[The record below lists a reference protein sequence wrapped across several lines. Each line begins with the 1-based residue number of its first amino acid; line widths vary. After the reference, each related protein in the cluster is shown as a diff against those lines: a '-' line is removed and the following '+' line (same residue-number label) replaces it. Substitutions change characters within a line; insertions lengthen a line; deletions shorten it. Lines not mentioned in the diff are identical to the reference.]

1 MAYDDIDFGS
11 IIGDRA
17 NLYETADGQRFMA
30 TDAEKPEAFDSLG
43 LTRKREV
50 AFKMDDG
57 YTHVA
62 TIDENVTPD
71 DAWMRD
77 NGATKIVEVRT
88 PKNYVYRVNT
98 YALPDG
104 QMTTV
109 REDQD
114 DAFRDWATKTYGAQ
128 PTLQTHA
135 RVNGIYVSGANDQ
148 INEVLR
154 MAKEQDAGLTAEQ
167 LAAIGVTEEQANAGI
182 EAMLASKDTL
192 EERVKKMGEIGFAEA
207 ESHDR
212 GYRKLGHEIDDGWD
226 ATKATLATGLDIA
239 TGLLDIGTLGIADV
253 VRTPEVMI
261 QVYGNPET
269 GLQALKDRAWV
280 NKQADLARMAVGDAE
295 YDKLS
300 GMSDEELHEYFK
312 GLLLEQRKMEYLDSL
327 RGRTTGANVG
337 TTITGTA
344 ESGLDFWA
352 STAAGSAAGAGLG
365 AAVGTVAP
373 GLGNAIGGVAGAAG
387 GAVAGATGYMLSH
400 TASERDVA
408 KASKM
413 AFDPITGKL
422 VEYAPGMSG
431 GRAAVAGI
439 VNPLVEWGVER
450 VGGKIGGKLMKP
462 VKGGLAKAIGR
473 DRAILFGIMPG
484 VTSKPAD
491 KGLAKLAERTAV
503 AFRRFAHS
511 DTWTGKL
518 ASMTGN
524 AASRMTPAAIGGEV
538 FEEYLQAA
546 IEGGFNLR
554 GELVDEYGELA
565 GADIGNAGAAVL
577 DVIKQTPELAMGI
590 ALYGVGSG
598 MAVRGTHALMD
609 GYATRTTMRKG
620 LEKLGYTAK
629 QLKNMK
635 TEDMKRVFME
645 QLDTK
650 GDKAVKIAKTITKDM
665 SEEELKKM
673 AEAATGHKAVVKK
686 LKTGET
692 IVAFGSDIPI
702 ESKDLGKVY
711 EDVILR
717 TVERDGLY
725 AVTMNEKVDD
735 VTRAALHMARER
747 TADIRRAVQEMGMD
761 KAFAGWGN
769 SAEVYDS
776 LSQALALRMASESAQ
791 FANTPYGKF
800 LHYAADVAERT
811 ALVQAVELYGK
822 RDAIRFM
829 GEFNKYALGGN
840 VILPGAETEV
850 EQVFKGD
857 KDRKEGDPQWTKGP
871 SGKLIMRHGD
881 VLITHNGPNDYTV
894 SLSGTRKGGGRVYFN
909 EADALH
915 YANRLHAGV
924 VEANKKM
931 EALKERANQ
940 MYDELF
946 GNKDGLERGMVV
958 LTSPF
963 EDPRVAQEM
972 LEALTS
978 DGTMSDEEAIDTLR
992 TAKGVRLNNGRFYVF
1007 LQNATSLADL
1017 ATTIRHEGFHA
1028 GLSEKIGK
1036 DSAKIAAF
1044 IKEAREVIRGSGARV
1059 VDMLGD
1065 DTTEDAIDKM
1075 SEREKRI
1082 ALDETLARLA
1092 EVVSK
1097 KPGLRGRVAT
1107 AVNKFFHGD
1116 KQYLAG
1122 LDADE
1127 KMQEAQNII
1136 TDAFMRVHG
1145 FAKEDEAK
1153 VEQDKER
1160 AREWLKKFRERV
1172 EGRHAPAPEPP
1183 APPAEPT
1190 PEPDAPTPGPTP
1202 PTPLTPAPTSTPAEP
1217 TKPPVP
1223 TPAPVPT
1230 VANGE
1235 KDADGNIVWRR
1246 RRLRFAVRNGKPGV
1260 WVHDTDNKGRTKP
1273 GMSFYEFRK
1282 PFKSKKG
1289 RTHYGWLDD
1298 NGGRLKFAGAIWNDL
1313 DAWAAAGYPGLEDGQ
1328 VPKYEDKPTKK
1339 PKPGKKGGGEPW
1351 ELDAD
1356 GKPVTMPAP
1365 APLKLKEQAKSV
1377 GLPIEAFGELEPSQV
1392 ESEQWIV
1399 EKAPDGMG
1407 YLLERVQKSKDGKTY
1422 MTWYAMLP
1430 DDTEWFRT
1438 GRFVYDEAAGTTIEI
1453 DYNSPASDRVTH
1465 VASWLQ
1471 HEKNG
1476 ARVPH
1481 GLFLEFGDDGKVVSR
1496 KEFFDG
1502 MEQDGL
1508 PGMGEAPTAPTETPA
1523 ESPAPEPEP
1532 TPEAPT
1538 PPAPTPEP
1546 TPEPTPT
1553 PVPVEPEPAPTAQD
1567 DLFGDTGTKEGGQFT
1582 SATNI
1587 LFGDEE
1593 VPVEDVDVDRLA
1605 VNDRIKQFKENADP
1619 KTGVVAG
1626 ETLTGEFSPSI
1637 ARPIRV
1643 MRFKDG
1649 HLEVITGRHRLD
1661 LARRKG
1667 VKSIKA
1673 FIYDEADGMTIEMAR
1688 AIDALE
1694 NIKDGKGSAQDF
1706 IRFFRD
1712 TKLDEEAIRMT
1723 GFRESGRRDAKDAWD
1738 IASNGI
1744 EDVVSYAL
1752 DPNQKLVSIRV
1763 LAAIARCDKRVQ
1775 RAVLDTVLRDK
1786 SGTMQDPT
1794 AVERFGLTLASGIS
1808 DSSTEQD
1815 DLFGEDD
1822 PAIEEAKMIG
1832 IGAAAFVKDLTQDR
1846 LAVSNTINRGDKL
1859 TLNPDAMRRL
1869 GVADAHDKAQL
1880 KAAYDKLSAEIAE
1893 WQKPTL
1899 SGEMRQRALERGREI
1914 ERKRTGG
1921 YTQTGLFGR
1930 PSTPQAPTAPTEP
1943 QTPAPAPAAPA
1954 AQKPGPE
1961 AKKPLDPSGLDENNK
1976 PVTKPPVDTL
1986 RFNGQAKAAGYGID
2000 VFGEV
2005 PRANVIAEKWS
2016 VSERDGKKYLTLSQT
2031 AKDVKLY
2038 YTSYEWNP
2046 ETKTWHRAQRVV
2058 DYGDNRTIVRYSTGK
2073 NPKVRAVWNVK
2084 LDDDGKHTV
2093 HHGTRIKFDD
2103 NGKISAREELNPDGS
2118 VKASVPTE
2126 APAKAPKAKKPPMER
2141 GRKKPYELNDD
2152 GSPVIAPIAHT
2163 TISGAQA
2170 TIARV
2175 PEDVFGEL
2183 KRADVVDEKW
2193 SIDERGGVHILRRD
2207 QKAADGRRFTTFYYW
2222 ESSKWNKMIR
2232 FVDSADG
2239 STATEVRYYSGSDGK
2254 VESMKTLKKSDDGQ
2268 SLIPYGRQ
2276 ITFDSRKGS
2285 IVTDEVVGIEKPAPY
2300 ASVEDDFDPATY
2312 DWSKGE
2318 RNGRGVTV
2326 DDFKSTFGFDDVY
2339 MADTFVGKD
2348 IANAVYDGFVAL
2360 ARKLNIPYEA
2370 ISLGGVI
2377 NYISLGY
2384 DAQGG
2389 IAGAFSRR
2397 GAKDG
2402 SWATRGLIIQHPLAA
2417 EGSLNTESDTP
2428 EVRAAKWES
2437 IAAHEWMHALDH
2449 ILVLGKD
2456 MKPRTGQIGQMLSR
2470 GDFDN
2475 VRPDVKSAFRNMRKA
2490 VLESKWGSEQDRI
2503 TSGYEDTPWEIL
2515 ARAMEGYMAAA
2526 DNSRYGNMFSEEGDP
2541 HPNAEQTAEFA
2552 PAMERFFQTLRVG
2565 TNEATGK
2572 TTLFKRG
2579 EEAEISEYPERNAPY
2594 GVLKKSVII
2603 VPDDE
2608 DYFNV
2613 RMDAPDFSKKLEDRV
2628 LRIAK
2633 KNGIVPRSKMLV
2645 FKALDGNSFVSK
2657 SGGWEQALEEL
2668 YTSTPATSDDGLFSF
2683 ADGLRDLANLQYD
2696 VFVVSPD
2703 GRSLAFFR
2711 DDAGE
2716 PSFDPATYDWYSPM
2730 RADTTVDNVK
2740 QTFGLGYI
2748 SGINDR
2754 RREKWNED
2762 AGYYTLAPVNEDD
2775 MTVLRGIREALFRIA
2790 NLFKVPYEALSLGG
2804 SLEGIEVYD
2813 GNGYIGADAMFTATR
2828 GSHKGTIAIFKDKLR
2843 KRFGRINPHEVAY
2856 IVAHE
2861 WGHALDFALGQGK
2874 NWEYYDTIYR
2884 YLGDVTEYTPNYGEF
2899 TIKRPPRLPDIK
2911 ARTSI
2916 KLAVSKLIDKMARSP
2931 YGERMR
2937 SVRDSDH
2944 TNYPVDP
2951 AEMFARA
2958 NASSLE
2964 NNYYYPDVKTDPFF
2978 DPTLSEAMEWE
2989 PEMEEVRK
2997 TLRLGINGKTDKLTL
3012 FKLGAAETDADI
3024 RFKLASAEAASS
3036 FVAREMERMAGK
3048 KWSKRAKVAKDGG
3061 SRFLKW
3067 AEESFINAQAPVFRW
3082 YRAVMAHVPKDKA
3095 DDRLNIEAII
3105 KNEPGRIRNEREQ
3118 LKRDYVDR
3126 INKILSENHCDYNT
3140 FSDYLYALYVPE
3152 REAMVNARLVKTDKD
3167 GTIIFPEDPITGE
3180 IITPENSSFSGHTMA
3195 WARTKVDLV
3204 ENVLNNAAAY
3214 KEAARLVH
3222 EMNRKTL
3229 ERLVKSGMMSQEQM
3243 EAWLDENPH
3252 YVPLRDVDSFEKNGA
3267 RFTTRVTGRTLENP
3281 ANANTWAASV
3291 YQAMNAISASVRNE
3305 TKQKVVAW
3313 AHLYANGEGGVK
3325 FAILDEPKTEKYVSM
3340 DAPIYIEKGDPKY
3353 KQLEDLGVILVPS
3366 ADGKGAYVY
3375 SGGSRGEASKGH
3387 LGVHVRNRTKQGN
3400 NMVTVKIDGKRTFL
3414 VFDAGP
3420 ASRRDS
3426 EPTRRERYNR
3436 IGDERFNSL
3445 RVAEALNDANKLR
3458 FDMPLV
3464 QAMTR
3469 FKARVSTSWNPNF
3482 IVGNLPIDMINTATI
3497 MMMEGRY
3504 KDLGRFVKNFGSA
3517 IRTVYQMR
3525 RGKKVTDKAMGD
3537 ALNEALE
3544 HGMMTGTFGQSF
3556 HETDADMN
3564 RAIEDSLGGT
3574 GGIAGMNKAIRGARK
3589 LAGWLD
3595 AASNVTELATRLAAY
3610 KAVRDGGMGAN
3621 EAAQYGREI
3630 TVDFNAN
3637 GNYTPVLNTLYMF
3650 SNAAAQAFIRYV
3662 DAAKRGAAARG
3673 GGFKGWAQTLSMPI
3687 AINMAI
3693 GFLAALW
3700 ADGDDDEGP
3709 GGEDDST
3716 LLRIPD
3722 YVWEGGTPIR
3732 LPFGDS
3738 YINIPM
3744 RGAFVPFM
3752 KAGRDLYLL
3761 GKGKKEEGEVVGS
3774 FLAGLA
3780 ESTVNIFGK
3789 SPDFAQFIAPTI
3801 MDPMVQHWTGK
3812 DWTGR
3817 DLYRRD
3823 FGVAG
3828 SDAHMGLDRTPS
3840 IYHGIAKGLNAIT
3853 GGDEVEG
3860 GLVDVRPETLKLLTD
3875 FFAGSLVGQ
3884 AMTVTGIPGKLMKG
3898 EFDANDVP
3906 ALGRFVRSTPDV
3918 ANRYYQAMAKAKDE
3932 EKVYRKR
3939 LSEAKN
3945 STDIGDRKR
3954 NLEAAREMAADR
3966 PWLKSVKSMG
3976 ALQRRITERRD
3987 RSKEMEDGPRKE
3999 AYDKETE
4006 RLMGTWLRVYER
4018 R

>member
-1 MAYDDIDFGS
+1 MAYEDIDFGS

-30 TDAEKPEAFDSLG
+30 TDAERQEAFDSLG
-43 LTRKREV
+43 LTRKREAV
-50 AFKMDDG
+50 VKMDDG
-57 YTHVA
+57 YDHVLPV
-62 TIDENVTPD
+62 DDGVELD
-71 DAWMRD
+71 DAWMQEH
-77 NGATKIVEVRT
+77 GATKVVDVRR
-88 PKNYVYRVNT
+88 PDNYVYRVNT

-104 QMTTV
+104 NLTTV

-114 DAFRDWATKTYGAQ
+114 EEFRDWATKTYGAQ

-154 MAKEQDAGLTAEQ
+154 MAKGQDAGLTAEQ

-212 GYRKLGHEIDDGWD
+212 GYSKLGHEIDDGWD
-226 ATKATLATGLDIA
+226 ATKATLATGLDIG
-239 TGLLDIGTLGIADV
+239 TGLLDIATLGIADV

-337 TTITGTA
+337 TTISGTA

-373 GLGNAIGGVAGAAG
+373 GLGNAIGAVAGAAG
-387 GAVAGATGYMLSH
+387 GAVAGATGYLLSH

-408 KASKM
+408 KTSKM

-422 VEYAPGMSG
+422 TKYAPGMSD
-431 GRAAVAGI
+431 GRAAVAGL

-450 VGGKIGGKLMKP
+450 VGGKIGGKLLSP
-462 VKGGLAKAIGR
+462 VKGGLAKSIGR
-473 DRAILFGIMPG
+473 ERAILFGIMPG
-484 VTSKPAD
+484 VASKPAD

-609 GYATRTTMRKG
+609 GYATRVTMRKG

-650 GDKAVKIAKTITKDM
+650 GDKAVKIAETITKDM

-692 IVAFGSDIPI
+692 IVAFGSDITIPI

-840 VILPGAETEV
+840 VILPSAEAEV

-857 KDRKEGDPQWTKGP
+857 KDRKDGDPQWTKGL

-894 SLSGTRKGGGRVYFN
+894 SLSGTRKGGYRVYFN
-909 EADALH
+909 EADALR

-924 VEANKKM
+924 VEADKKM

-978 DGTMSDEEAIDTLR
+978 DGTMSDEEAIDAIR

-1028 GLSEKIGK
+1028 GLSDMIGK

-1065 DTTEDAIDKM
+1065 DITEDAIDKM

-1160 AREWLKKFRERV
+1160 AREWLKQFKARV
-1172 EGRHAPAPEPP
+1172 EGRLTPAPEPP

-1190 PEPDAPTPGPTP
+1190 PGPDAPTPGTTP
-1202 PTPLTPAPTSTPAEP
+1202 PTPPTPAPTSTPAEP

-1223 TPAPVPT
+1223 TPVPVPT

-1246 RRLRFAVRNGKPGV
+1246 RRLRYAVRNGKPGV
-1260 WVHDTDNKGRTKP
+1260 WVHDTDNKGNTKP
-1273 GMSFYEFRK
+1273 GVSFYEFRK

-1298 NGGRLKFAGAIWNDL
+1298 NGGKLKYAGAIWNDL
-1313 DAWAAAGYPGLEDGQ
+1313 DAWAAAGYSGLEEGQ
-1328 VPKYEDKPTKK
+1328 VPKYENRSTKK
-1339 PKPGKKGGGEPW
+1339 PVENPQTNTDDVWGVVDGE
-1351 ELDAD
+1351 
-1356 GKPVTMPAP
+1356 PVTMPDP
-1365 APLKLKEQAKSV
+1365 APIKLNAQAMSA
-1377 GLPIEAFGELEPSQV
+1377 GFPIETFADLEPSQV
-1392 ESEQWIV
+1392 ESETWRSYM
-1399 EKAPDGMG
+1399 APAGMG
-1407 YLLERVQKSKDGKTY
+1407 YTLEHVQVGKDGKTY
-1422 MTWYAMLP
+1422 MTWYGMLH
-1430 DDTEWFRT
+1430 DDFVWFRT
-1438 GRFVYDEAAGTTIEI
+1438 NRAVYDEKTGTTIEI
-1453 DYNSPASDRVTH
+1453 DYNSPASDRVTI
-1465 VASWLQ
+1465 VRSWLQ

-1626 ETLTGEFSPSI
+1626 ETLTGEFIPSI

-1822 PAIEEAKMIG
+1822 PAIEDAKMIG

-1921 YTQTGLFGR
+1921 YTQTGLIGR
-1930 PSTPQAPTAPTEP
+1930 PATPQAPAATTEP

-1954 AQKPGPE
+1954 AQNPGPE
-1961 AKKPLDPSGLDENNK
+1961 PKKPLDPSGLKKDGK
-1976 PVTKPPVDTL
+1976 PATKPPTGAL
-1986 RFNGQAKAAGYGID
+1986 LFNSQAKAAGYGID

-2058 DYGDNRTIVRYSTGK
+2058 YYGNNRTIVRYSTGK
-2073 NPKVRAVWNVK
+2073 NPKARAVWDMK
-2084 LDDDGKHTV
+2084 LDDSGKFVHT
-2093 HHGTRIKFDD
+2093 GTRIKFGED
-2103 NGKISAREELNPDGS
+2103 GKISAREELNPDGS
-2118 VKASVPTE
+2118 VKASMPTE
-2126 APAKAPKAKKPPMER
+2126 APAPVPEPTPEPEPTPVPVVNER
-2141 GRKKPYELNDD
+2141 G
-2152 GSPVIAPIAHT
+2152 
-2163 TISGAQA
+2163 
-2170 TIARV
+2170 
-2175 PEDVFGEL
+2175 
-2183 KRADVVDEKW
+2183 
-2193 SIDERGGVHILRRD
+2193 
-2207 QKAADGRRFTTFYYW
+2207 
-2222 ESSKWNKMIR
+2222 
-2232 FVDSADG
+2232 
-2239 STATEVRYYSGSDGK
+2239 
-2254 VESMKTLKKSDDGQ
+2254 
-2268 SLIPYGRQ
+2268 
-2276 ITFDSRKGS
+2276 
-2285 IVTDEVVGIEKPAPY
+2285 
-2300 ASVEDDFDPATY
+2300 FDPATY

-2318 RNGRGVTV
+2318 RNGRDVTARDIRDV
-2326 DDFKSTFGFDDVY
+2326 FGIKVNIQDPKLTNSIFDAY
-2339 MADTFVGKD
+2339 AT
-2348 IANAVYDGFVAL
+2348 L
-2360 ARKLNIPYEA
+2360 AKAMNVPYEA
-2370 ISLGGVI
+2370 LSLGGLLPP
-2377 NYISLGY
+2377 ISLNPRLKTK
-2384 DAQGG
+2384 
-2389 IAGAFSRR
+2389 AGRYYM
-2397 GAKDG
+2397 DG
-2402 SWATRGLIIQHPLAA
+2402 SGIEFNGAITPDEVGATAIHEWVHAMEYALYRGKDSPKIASREVGIRDELRAA
-2417 EGSLNTESDTP
+2417 LRGMTDAIEGSS
-2428 EVRAAKWES
+2428 W
-2437 IAAHEWMHALDH
+2437 
-2449 ILVLGKD
+2449 GKI
-2456 MKPRTGQIGQMLSR
+2456 MKKSKSR
-2470 GDFDN
+2470 DW
-2475 VRPDVKSAFRNMRKA
+2475 S
-2490 VLESKWGSEQDRI
+2490 STSEM
-2503 TSGYEDTPWEIL
+2503 L
-2515 ARAMEGYMAAA
+2515 ARAIESYMETKGVHNPHRERWATLARLE
-2526 DNSRYGNMFSEEGDP
+2526 DSPRKRLLEENRY
-2541 HPNAEQTAEFA
+2541 PNAEQTAEFA
-2552 PAMERFFQTLRVG
+2552 PAMERFFQTIRVG
-2565 TNEATGK
+2565 TNASTGK
-2572 TTLFKRG
+2572 TTLFKLG
-2579 EEAEISEYPERNAPY
+2579 EEAEDRALDKRTAVLDNIIDFQESDDWRQTLYRESEDADYLDAVRRGDMGAARRMVEEAARAAGYPYFALHGSPTLGFTRLKTRSFYAAGSELTARTYTYIKMRNEPDARVKSIAETRGLWPERKPFKFDTNRRFRTVGELFDALRAAGATVKPW
-2594 GVLKKSVII
+2594 GDGTVNITFDSGPFTVSHVVRDLKQDTVSLAREIFASLNDPNQRPRAVDVPLNILKQTKGMYRVALRLRNPLVGDAKGGRWTDAFPDLFAGNEGGEINTAIVEQYAKQHGYDGII
-2603 VPDDE
+2603 VH
-2608 DYFNV
+2608 NV
-2613 RMDAPDFSKKLEDRV
+2613 NDT
-2628 LRIAK
+2628 
-2633 KNGIVPRSKMLV
+2633 G
-2645 FKALDGNSFVSK
+2645 GNSRYKDPAIDTVYVVFDSEQVK
-2657 SGGWEQALEEL
+2657 SLDPVT
-2668 YTSTPATSDDGLFSF
+2668 YDDNGNVIPLSQRF
-2683 ADGLRDLANLQYD
+2683 DPG
-2696 VFVVSPD
+2696 SPD
-2703 GRSLAFFR
+2703 
-2711 DDAGE
+2711 
-2716 PSFDPATYDWYSPM
+2716 
-2730 RADTTVDNVK
+2730 
-2740 QTFGLGYI
+2740 
-2748 SGINDR
+2748 
-2754 RREKWNED
+2754 
-2762 AGYYTLAPVNEDD
+2762 
-2775 MTVLRGIREALFRIA
+2775 IRL
-2790 NLFKVPYEALSLGG
+2790 
-2804 SLEGIEVYD
+2804 
-2813 GNGYIGADAMFTATR
+2813 
-2828 GSHKGTIAIFKDKLR
+2828 
-2843 KRFGRINPHEVAY
+2843 
-2856 IVAHE
+2856 
-2861 WGHALDFALGQGK
+2861 
-2874 NWEYYDTIYR
+2874 
-2884 YLGDVTEYTPNYGEF
+2884 
-2899 TIKRPPRLPDIK
+2899 
-2911 ARTSI
+2911 
-2916 KLAVSKLIDKMARSP
+2916 
-2931 YGERMR
+2931 
-2937 SVRDSDH
+2937 
-2944 TNYPVDP
+2944 
-2951 AEMFARA
+2951 
-2958 NASSLE
+2958 
-2964 NNYYYPDVKTDPFF
+2964 KT
-2978 DPTLSEAMEWE
+2978 
-2989 PEMEEVRK
+2989 
-2997 TLRLGINGKTDKLTL
+2997 
-3012 FKLGAAETDADI
+3012 GAAETDADI
-3024 RFKLASAEAASS
+3024 RFKRASAEAASS

-3048 KWSKRAKVAKDGG
+3048 KWGERAKAAKDGG

-3082 YRAVMAHVPKDKA
+3082 YRSVMAHVPKDNV

-3118 LKRDYVDR
+3118 LRKDYIDR
-3126 INKILSENHCDYNT
+3126 INKILADGHCDYGT

-3152 REAMVNARLVKTDKD
+3152 REAMVNARLVKQDKD

-3291 YQAMNAISASVRNE
+3291 YQAMNAISVSVRNE

-3340 DAPIYIEKGDPKY
+3340 DAPIYIEKSDPKY

-3375 SGGSRGEASKGH
+3375 SGGARGEASKGH

-3497 MMMEGRY
+3497 MMMEGRH

-3517 IRTVYQMR
+3517 LRTVYQMR
-3525 RGKKVTDKAMGD
+3525 RGKQVTDKAMGD

-3556 HETDADMN
+3556 HETDADMK

-3574 GGIAGMNKAIRGARK
+3574 GGIAGMNKAMRGARK
-3589 LAGWLD
+3589 LTGWLD

-3673 GGFKGWAQTLSMPI
+3673 GGVKGWAQTLSMPI

-3774 FLAGLA
+3774 FLTGLA

-4018 R
+4018 K

>member
-1 MAYDDIDFGS
+1 M
-11 IIGDRA
+11 
-17 NLYETADGQRFMA
+17 
-30 TDAEKPEAFDSLG
+30 
-43 LTRKREV
+43 
-50 AFKMDDG
+50 
-57 YTHVA
+57 
-62 TIDENVTPD
+62 
-71 DAWMRD
+71 
-77 NGATKIVEVRT
+77 
-88 PKNYVYRVNT
+88 
-98 YALPDG
+98 
-104 QMTTV
+104 
-109 REDQD
+109 
-114 DAFRDWATKTYGAQ
+114 
-128 PTLQTHA
+128 
-135 RVNGIYVSGANDQ
+135 
-148 INEVLR
+148 
-154 MAKEQDAGLTAEQ
+154 
-167 LAAIGVTEEQANAGI
+167 
-182 EAMLASKDTL
+182 
-192 EERVKKMGEIGFAEA
+192 
-207 ESHDR
+207 
-212 GYRKLGHEIDDGWD
+212 
-226 ATKATLATGLDIA
+226 
-239 TGLLDIGTLGIADV
+239 
-253 VRTPEVMI
+253 
-261 QVYGNPET
+261 
-269 GLQALKDRAWV
+269 
-280 NKQADLARMAVGDAE
+280 
-295 YDKLS
+295 
-300 GMSDEELHEYFK
+300 
-312 GLLLEQRKMEYLDSL
+312 
-327 RGRTTGANVG
+327 
-337 TTITGTA
+337 
-344 ESGLDFWA
+344 
-352 STAAGSAAGAGLG
+352 
-365 AAVGTVAP
+365 
-373 GLGNAIGGVAGAAG
+373 
-387 GAVAGATGYMLSH
+387 AGATGYILSH

-408 KASKM
+408 KTSKM

-422 VEYAPGMSG
+422 TKHAPGMSD
-431 GRAAVAGI
+431 GRAAVAGL

-450 VGGKIGGKLMKP
+450 VGSKIGGKLLSP

-484 VTSKPAD
+484 VTSKPAE
-491 KGLAKLAERTAV
+491 KGLAKLAERAAV
-503 AFRRFAHS
+503 NFRRFAHS

-609 GYATRTTMRKG
+609 GYATRVTMRKG
-620 LEKLGYTAK
+620 LEKLGYTAS

-650 GDKAVKIAKTITKDM
+650 GDKAVKIAEAITKDM

-673 AEAATGHKAVVKK
+673 AEAATGNKAVVKK
-686 LKTGET
+686 LKSGET
-692 IVAFGSDIPI
+692 MVAFGEDISIPL
-702 ESKDLGKVY
+702 EGGHLGEIY

-717 TVERDGLY
+717 AVERDGLY

-829 GEFNKYALGGN
+829 GEFNKYTLGGN
-840 VILPGAETEV
+840 VILPGAEAEV

-871 SGKLIMRHGD
+871 SGKLVMRHGD
-881 VLITHNGPNDYTV
+881 VTITHNGPNDYTV
-894 SLSGTRKGGGRVYFN
+894 SLSGKRKGGSRVYFN
-909 EADALH
+909 EADALR

-924 VEANKKM
+924 IEADKKM
-931 EALKERANQ
+931 ETLKERANQ

-972 LEALTS
+972 LEVLTS
-978 DGTMSDEEAIDTLR
+978 DGTMSDEEAIDALR

-1028 GLSEKIGK
+1028 GLSDMIGK

-1059 VDMLGD
+1059 TDMLGD

-1127 KMQEAQNII
+1127 KTQEAQNII

-1153 VEQDKER
+1153 AEQDKTK

-1172 EGRHAPAPEPP
+1172 EGRRTPTPEPP

-1190 PEPDAPTPGPTP
+1190 PGPDVPTPGPTP
-1202 PTPLTPAPTSTPAEP
+1202 PTPPTP
-1217 TKPPVP
+1217 PPVP
-1223 TPAPVPT
+1223 TPA
-1230 VANGE
+1230 NGE
-1235 KDADGNIVWRR
+1235 KDAEGNIVWRR
-1246 RRLRFAVRNGKPGV
+1246 RRLRYAVRNGKPGV
-1260 WVHDTDNKGRTKP
+1260 WVHDTDNKGNTKP
-1273 GMSFYEFRK
+1273 GVSFYEFRK

-1298 NGGRLKFAGAIWNDL
+1298 NGGKLKFAGAIWNDL
-1313 DAWAAAGYPGLEDGQ
+1313 DAWAAAGYSGLEEGQ
-1328 VPKYEDKPTKK
+1328 VPKYENRSTKK
-1339 PKPGKKGGGEPW
+1339 PVEKPQTNTDDVWGVVDGE
-1351 ELDAD
+1351 
-1356 GKPVTMPAP
+1356 PVTMPERP
-1365 APLKLKEQAKSV
+1365 PLRVNEQAVSV

-1392 ESEQWIV
+1392 ESETWRSYR
-1399 EKAPDGMG
+1399 APAGTG
-1407 YLLERVQKSKDGKTY
+1407 YILEHVQIGKDGKTY
-1422 MTWYAMLP
+1422 ATWHGMLH
-1430 DDTEWFRT
+1430 DDFEWFRT
-1438 GRFVYDEAAGTTIEI
+1438 TRAVYDEKAGTTIEI
-1453 DYNSPASDRVTH
+1453 DYNSPASDRVTK
-1465 VASWLQ
+1465 VRSWLQ
-1471 HEKNG
+1471 HEKHG

-1481 GLFLEFGDDGKVVSR
+1481 GLFLEFGDDGKIISR

-1508 PGMGEAPTAPTETPA
+1508 PGMGEAPSAPA
-1523 ESPAPEPEP
+1523 ESPEAPQPEPAPEPEP
-1532 TPEAPT
+1532 APT
-1538 PPAPTPEP
+1538 PA
-1546 TPEPTPT
+1546 PEPTPT
-1553 PVPVEPEPAPTAQD
+1553 EAPAQD
-1567 DLFGDTGTKEGGQFT
+1567 DLFGNTEGQEQQPT
-1582 SATNI
+1582 SEPTQ
-1587 LFGDEE
+1587 EPTPE
-1593 VPVEDVDVDRLA
+1593 PEPTPVPV
-1605 VNDRIKQFKENADP
+1605 VN
-1619 KTGVVAG
+1619 
-1626 ETLTGEFSPSI
+1626 
-1637 ARPIRV
+1637 
-1643 MRFKDG
+1643 
-1649 HLEVITGRHRLD
+1649 
-1661 LARRKG
+1661 
-1667 VKSIKA
+1667 
-1673 FIYDEADGMTIEMAR
+1673 
-1688 AIDALE
+1688 
-1694 NIKDGKGSAQDF
+1694 
-1706 IRFFRD
+1706 
-1712 TKLDEEAIRMT
+1712 
-1723 GFRESGRRDAKDAWD
+1723 
-1738 IASNGI
+1738 
-1744 EDVVSYAL
+1744 
-1752 DPNQKLVSIRV
+1752 
-1763 LAAIARCDKRVQ
+1763 
-1775 RAVLDTVLRDK
+1775 
-1786 SGTMQDPT
+1786 
-1794 AVERFGLTLASGIS
+1794 
-1808 DSSTEQD
+1808 
-1815 DLFGEDD
+1815 
-1822 PAIEEAKMIG
+1822 
-1832 IGAAAFVKDLTQDR
+1832 
-1846 LAVSNTINRGDKL
+1846 
-1859 TLNPDAMRRL
+1859 
-1869 GVADAHDKAQL
+1869 
-1880 KAAYDKLSAEIAE
+1880 
-1893 WQKPTL
+1893 
-1899 SGEMRQRALERGREI
+1899 ERG
-1914 ERKRTGG
+1914 
-1921 YTQTGLFGR
+1921 
-1930 PSTPQAPTAPTEP
+1930 
-1943 QTPAPAPAAPA
+1943 
-1954 AQKPGPE
+1954 
-1961 AKKPLDPSGLDENNK
+1961 
-1976 PVTKPPVDTL
+1976 
-1986 RFNGQAKAAGYGID
+1986 
-2000 VFGEV
+2000 
-2005 PRANVIAEKWS
+2005 
-2016 VSERDGKKYLTLSQT
+2016 
-2031 AKDVKLY
+2031 
-2038 YTSYEWNP
+2038 
-2046 ETKTWHRAQRVV
+2046 
-2058 DYGDNRTIVRYSTGK
+2058 
-2073 NPKVRAVWNVK
+2073 
-2084 LDDDGKHTV
+2084 
-2093 HHGTRIKFDD
+2093 
-2103 NGKISAREELNPDGS
+2103 
-2118 VKASVPTE
+2118 
-2126 APAKAPKAKKPPMER
+2126 
-2141 GRKKPYELNDD
+2141 
-2152 GSPVIAPIAHT
+2152 
-2163 TISGAQA
+2163 
-2170 TIARV
+2170 
-2175 PEDVFGEL
+2175 
-2183 KRADVVDEKW
+2183 
-2193 SIDERGGVHILRRD
+2193 
-2207 QKAADGRRFTTFYYW
+2207 
-2222 ESSKWNKMIR
+2222 
-2232 FVDSADG
+2232 
-2239 STATEVRYYSGSDGK
+2239 
-2254 VESMKTLKKSDDGQ
+2254 
-2268 SLIPYGRQ
+2268 
-2276 ITFDSRKGS
+2276 
-2285 IVTDEVVGIEKPAPY
+2285 
-2300 ASVEDDFDPATY
+2300 FDPATY

-2318 RNGRGVTV
+2318 RNGRDVTARDIRDV
-2326 DDFKSTFGFDDVY
+2326 FGIKVNIQNQKLTNSIFDAY
-2339 MADTFVGKD
+2339 AT
-2348 IANAVYDGFVAL
+2348 L
-2360 ARKLNIPYEA
+2360 AKAMNVPYEA
-2370 ISLGGVI
+2370 LSLGGLLPS
-2377 NYISLGY
+2377 ISLNSRLKTT
-2384 DAQGG
+2384 
-2389 IAGAFSRR
+2389 AGRYYR
-2397 GAKDG
+2397 DG
-2402 SWATRGLIIQHPLAA
+2402 SGIEFNGAITPGEVGATAIHEWVHAMEYALYRGKDSPKIASKEVGIRAELRATLRGMTDAI
-2417 EGSLNTESDTP
+2417 EGSS
-2428 EVRAAKWES
+2428 W
-2437 IAAHEWMHALDH
+2437 
-2449 ILVLGKD
+2449 GKI
-2456 MKPRTGQIGQMLSR
+2456 MKKSKSR
-2470 GDFDN
+2470 DW
-2475 VRPDVKSAFRNMRKA
+2475 S
-2490 VLESKWGSEQDRI
+2490 STSEM
-2503 TSGYEDTPWEIL
+2503 L
-2515 ARAMEGYMAAA
+2515 ARAIESYMETKGVHNPHRERWATLARLE
-2526 DNSRYGNMFSEEGDP
+2526 DSPRKRLLEENRY
-2541 HPNAEQTAEFA
+2541 PNAEQTAEFA
-2552 PAMERFFQTLRVG
+2552 PAMERFFQALRVG

-2572 TTLFKRG
+2572 TTLFKLG
-2579 EEAEISEYPERNAPY
+2579 EEADVDEPEGRYFRIGGEWIWHYLDRRDKEYLAAVE
-2594 GVLKKSVII
+2594 GG
-2603 VPDDE
+2603 
-2608 DYFNV
+2608 
-2613 RMDAPDFSKKLEDRV
+2613 RMDDARDIIAERVKETPYLYEAFHGTNRHGFTVFDDRYANAAAAHFFAAADDVAGTYADEGDVIPVSAGRDNEGHRDWSGVYHVV
-2628 LRIAK
+2628 LSMKNPLVIDAK
-2633 KNGIVPRSKMLV
+2633 GRRWDDLDLYGIEQEANDIFGEENWDADDLPEFDTDYWAELAKDNGYDGLIVKNVV
-2645 FKALDGNSFVSK
+2645 DY
-2657 SGGWEQALEEL
+2657 GGWVDLTKPMRPTTVYAVFDSEQIKSMDTDV
-2668 YTSTPATSDDGLFSF
+2668 YDDWGKLIPPS
-2683 ADGLRDLANLQYD
+2683 LRFDPG
-2696 VFVVSPD
+2696 SPD
-2703 GRSLAFFR
+2703 
-2711 DDAGE
+2711 
-2716 PSFDPATYDWYSPM
+2716 
-2730 RADTTVDNVK
+2730 
-2740 QTFGLGYI
+2740 
-2748 SGINDR
+2748 
-2754 RREKWNED
+2754 
-2762 AGYYTLAPVNEDD
+2762 
-2775 MTVLRGIREALFRIA
+2775 IRL
-2790 NLFKVPYEALSLGG
+2790 
-2804 SLEGIEVYD
+2804 
-2813 GNGYIGADAMFTATR
+2813 
-2828 GSHKGTIAIFKDKLR
+2828 
-2843 KRFGRINPHEVAY
+2843 
-2856 IVAHE
+2856 
-2861 WGHALDFALGQGK
+2861 
-2874 NWEYYDTIYR
+2874 
-2884 YLGDVTEYTPNYGEF
+2884 
-2899 TIKRPPRLPDIK
+2899 
-2911 ARTSI
+2911 
-2916 KLAVSKLIDKMARSP
+2916 
-2931 YGERMR
+2931 
-2937 SVRDSDH
+2937 
-2944 TNYPVDP
+2944 
-2951 AEMFARA
+2951 
-2958 NASSLE
+2958 
-2964 NNYYYPDVKTDPFF
+2964 KT
-2978 DPTLSEAMEWE
+2978 
-2989 PEMEEVRK
+2989 
-2997 TLRLGINGKTDKLTL
+2997 
-3012 FKLGAAETDADI
+3012 GAAETAADI

-3036 FVAREMERMAGK
+3036 FVAREMERLTGK
-3048 KWSKRAKVAKDGG
+3048 KWGERAKAAKDGG

-3082 YRAVMAHVPKDKA
+3082 YRSVMAHVPKDKV

-3118 LKRDYVDR
+3118 LRKDYIDR
-3126 INKILSENHCDYNT
+3126 INKILSENHCDYDT

-3152 REAMVNARLVKTDKD
+3152 REAMVNARLVKQDKD
-3167 GTIIFPEDPITGE
+3167 GSIIFPEDPITGE

-3229 ERLVKSGMMSQEQM
+3229 ERLVNGGMMTQEQM
-3243 EAWLDENPH
+3243 DAWLEENPH

-3291 YQAMNAISASVRNE
+3291 YQAMNAISVSVRNE

-3313 AHLYANGEGGVK
+3313 AHTYATGNGPVK

-3340 DAPIYIEKGDPKY
+3340 DAPIYIEKTDPKY
-3353 KQLEDLGVILVPS
+3353 KQLEDLGVILVLS

-3375 SGGSRGEASKGH
+3375 SGGARGEASKGH

-3400 NMVTVKIDGKRTFL
+3400 NMVAVKIDGKRTFL

-3517 IRTVYQMR
+3517 LRTVYQMR

-3556 HETDADMN
+3556 HETDADMK

-3574 GGIAGMNKAIRGARK
+3574 GGIAGMNKAMRGARK
-3589 LAGWLD
+3589 LAEWLD
-3595 AASNVTELATRLAAY
+3595 TASNITELATRLAAY
-3610 KAVRDGGMGAN
+3610 KSVRDGGMGAN

-3662 DAAKRGAAARG
+3662 DAAQRGAAARG
-3673 GGFKGWAQTLSMPI
+3673 GGVKGWTQTLSMPI

-3738 YINIPM
+3738 YINVPM

-3817 DLYRRD
+3817 YLYRRD

-3918 ANRYYQAMAKAKDE
+3918 ANRYYQEMAVAKDE

-3939 LSEAKN
+3939 LNEAKN
-3945 STDIGDRKR
+3945 ATNAEDKR
-3954 NLEAAREMAADR
+3954 RHMDAAREMADNH

-3987 RSKEMEDGPRKE
+3987 RSKEMEDGPLKE

>member
-17 NLYETADGQRFMA
+17 NLYETADGKRFMA
-30 TDAEKPEAFDSLG
+30 TDAEKPESFDSLG

-57 YTHVA
+57 YTHVT
-62 TIDENVTPD
+62 TIEENVTPD

-114 DAFRDWATKTYGAQ
+114 EEFRDWATKTYGAQ

-135 RVNGIYVSGANDQ
+135 RVNGVYVSGANDQ

-154 MAKEQDAGLTAEQ
+154 MAKEQEAGLTAEQ
-167 LAAIGVTEEQANAGI
+167 LAAIGVTEEQANAGV

-192 EERVKKMGEIGFAEA
+192 EERVKKMGEIGFSEA

-212 GYRKLGHEIDDGWD
+212 GYRKLGHEIDDEWD
-226 ATKATLATGLDIA
+226 ATKATLATGLDIG
-239 TGLLDIGTLGIADV
+239 TGLLDIATLGIADV

-312 GLLLEQRKMEYLDSL
+312 DLLLEQRKMEYLDSL

-365 AAVGTVAP
+365 AAVGTIAP
-373 GLGNAIGGVAGAAG
+373 GPGNAIGGVAGAAG
-387 GAVAGATGYMLSH
+387 GAVAGAIGYLLSH

-408 KASKM
+408 KTSKM

-431 GRAAVAGI
+431 GRAVVAGL

-473 DRAILFGIMPG
+473 DNAILFGILPG
-484 VTSKPAD
+484 VTSKPAE

-524 AASRMTPAAIGGEV
+524 AASRMTPAAIGSEV

-645 QLDTK
+645 RLDTK
-650 GDKAVKIAKTITKDM
+650 GDKAVKIAETITKDM

-686 LKTGET
+686 LKSGET
-692 IVAFGSDIPI
+692 IVAFGSDVTIPI
-702 ESKDLGKVY
+702 GSKDLGKVY

-717 TVERDGLY
+717 TVEKDGLY
-725 AVTMNEKVDD
+725 AVMMNEKVDD

-822 RDAIRFM
+822 RDAVRFM
-829 GEFNKYALGGN
+829 GEFQKYTLGGN
-840 VILPGAETEV
+840 VILPAAEVEV

-871 SGKLIMRHGD
+871 SGKLVMRHGD
-881 VLITHNGPNDYTV
+881 VTITHNGPNDYTV
-894 SLSGTRKGGGRVYFN
+894 SLSGKRKGGSRVYFN
-909 EADALH
+909 EADALR
-915 YANRLHAGV
+915 YANRLHVGV
-924 VEANKKM
+924 IEADKKM

-972 LEALTS
+972 LEVLTS

-1028 GLSEKIGK
+1028 GLSDMIGK

-1092 EVVSK
+1092 EVISK

-1153 VEQDKER
+1153 VEKDKER
-1160 AREWLKKFRERV
+1160 AREWLKKFRERI
-1172 EGRHAPAPEPP
+1172 EGRHSPTPEPP

-1190 PEPDAPTPGPTP
+1190 PGPDAPTPGPTP

-1223 TPAPVPT
+1223 TPVPVPT

-1246 RRLRFAVRNGKPGV
+1246 RRIRFAVRNGKPGV

-1273 GMSFYEFRK
+1273 GISFYEFRK

-1289 RTHYGWLDD
+1289 RLHYGWLDD
-1298 NGGRLKFAGAIWNDL
+1298 NHGELKFAGAIWNDL
-1313 DAWAAAGYPGLEDGQ
+1313 DAWAAAGYPGLEESQ
-1328 VPKYEDKPTKK
+1328 KPKYENKPTKK
-1339 PKPGKKGGGEPW
+1339 PKAKKGGGEPW
-1351 ELDAD
+1351 EIGAD
-1356 GKPVTMPAP
+1356 GNPVTMPSRT
-1365 APLKLKEQAKSV
+1365 PLRVNEQAASI
-1377 GLPIEAFGELEPSQV
+1377 GLPIETFGELEPSQV
-1392 ESEQWIV
+1392 ESETWRSF
-1399 EKAPDGMG
+1399 EAPDGMG
-1407 YLLERVQKSKDGKTY
+1407 YILERVQKGKDGKTY
-1422 MTWYAMLP
+1422 MTWYGMLK
-1430 DDTEWFRT
+1430 DDYEWFRT
-1438 GRFVYDEAAGTTIEI
+1438 GRAVYDEAAGTTIEM

-1465 VASWLQ
+1465 IESWLQ
-1471 HEKNG
+1471 HEKYG

-1481 GLFLEFGDDGKVVSR
+1481 GLFIDFGDDGKVVSR

-1508 PGMGEAPTAPTETPA
+1508 PGMGEAPSAQTEEPEAPQPE
-1523 ESPAPEPEP
+1523 PAPEPEP
-1532 TPEAPT
+1532 APT
-1538 PPAPTPEP
+1538 PAPTPA
-1546 TPEPTPT
+1546 PEPTS
-1553 PVPVEPEPAPTAQD
+1553 EPAPAPTPTETPAQD
-1567 DLFGDTGTKEGGQFT
+1567 DLFGGTETQDRGQLT

-1593 VPVEDVDVDRLA
+1593 VPVEDVDVDSLA

-1619 KTGVVAG
+1619 RTGVVAG
-1626 ETLTGEFSPSI
+1626 EGLTGDFGPSI

-1661 LARRKG
+1661 LAKRKG
-1667 VKSIKA
+1667 VKAIKA
-1673 FIYDEADGMTIEMAR
+1673 YIYDEADGMTIEMAR

-1723 GFRESGRRDAKDAWD
+1723 GFRENGRRDAKDAWD
-1738 IASNGI
+1738 IARNGI

-1752 DPNQKLVSIRV
+1752 DPTQKLVSIRV

-1775 RAVLDTVLRDK
+1775 RAVLDTVLKDK
-1786 SGTMQDPT
+1786 TGAMQDPA

-1808 DSSTEQD
+1808 DTSGEQD
-1815 DLFGEDD
+1815 DLFGDND
-1822 PAIEEAKMIG
+1822 AAIEEAKMVG

-1846 LAVSNTINRGDKL
+1846 LALSNAINRGDKL
-1859 TLNPDAMRRL
+1859 TLNPETMARL
-1869 GVADAHDKAQL
+1869 GVTDAHDKAQL
-1880 KAAYDKLSAEIAE
+1880 KNAYDKLSAEIAE
-1893 WQKPTL
+1893 WQRPTL

-1954 AQKPGPE
+1954 AQKPGPG

-1986 RFNGQAKAAGYGID
+1986 RFNSQAKTAGYGID

-2016 VSERDGKKYLTLSQT
+2016 VSERDGKKYLTRSQT
-2031 AKDVKLY
+2031 AKDLKLY

-2073 NPKVRAVWNVK
+2073 NAKVRAVWNVK
-2084 LDDDGKHTV
+2084 LDDDGKYTV

-2126 APAKAPKAKKPPMER
+2126 APAKAPTAKKPPMER

-2152 GSPVIAPIAHT
+2152 GSPVIAPIVHT

-2183 KRADVVDEKW
+2183 KRADVVDDKW

-2232 FVDSADG
+2232 LVDSVDG
-2239 STATEVRYYSGSDGK
+2239 STATEVRYYSGSDGM

-2268 SLIPYGRQ
+2268 SFIPYGRQ

-2300 ASVEDDFDPATY
+2300 ASVGDDFDPATY

-2318 RNGRGVTV
+2318 RNGRDVTARDIRDV
-2326 DDFKSTFGFDDVY
+2326 FGIKANIQNPKLTNSIFDAY
-2339 MADTFVGKD
+2339 AT
-2348 IANAVYDGFVAL
+2348 L
-2360 ARKLNIPYEA
+2360 AKAMNVPYEA
-2370 ISLGGVI
+2370 LSLGGLLPP
-2377 NYISLGY
+2377 ISLNSRLKTK
-2384 DAQGG
+2384 
-2389 IAGAFSRR
+2389 AGRYYI
-2397 GAKDG
+2397 DG
-2402 SWATRGLIIQHPLAA
+2402 SGIEFNGAITPDEVGATAIHEWVHAMEYALYRGKDSPTIVNSEVGIRDELRAA
-2417 EGSLNTESDTP
+2417 LRGMTDAIEGSS
-2428 EVRAAKWES
+2428 W
-2437 IAAHEWMHALDH
+2437 
-2449 ILVLGKD
+2449 GKI
-2456 MKPRTGQIGQMLSR
+2456 MKKSKSR
-2470 GDFDN
+2470 DW
-2475 VRPDVKSAFRNMRKA
+2475 S
-2490 VLESKWGSEQDRI
+2490 STSEM
-2503 TSGYEDTPWEIL
+2503 L
-2515 ARAMEGYMAAA
+2515 ARAIESYMETKGVHNPHRERWAKLARLEGSPGKRLLEE
-2526 DNSRYGNMFSEEGDP
+2526 NRY
-2541 HPNAEQTAEFA
+2541 PNAEQTAEFA
-2552 PAMERFFQTLRVG
+2552 PAMELFFQTLRVG

-2572 TTLFKRG
+2572 TTLFK
-2579 EEAEISEYPERNAPY
+2579 
-2594 GVLKKSVII
+2594 
-2603 VPDDE
+2603 
-2608 DYFNV
+2608 
-2613 RMDAPDFSKKLEDRV
+2613 
-2628 LRIAK
+2628 
-2633 KNGIVPRSKMLV
+2633 
-2645 FKALDGNSFVSK
+2645 
-2657 SGGWEQALEEL
+2657 
-2668 YTSTPATSDDGLFSF
+2668 
-2683 ADGLRDLANLQYD
+2683 
-2696 VFVVSPD
+2696 
-2703 GRSLAFFR
+2703 
-2711 DDAGE
+2711 
-2716 PSFDPATYDWYSPM
+2716 
-2730 RADTTVDNVK
+2730 
-2740 QTFGLGYI
+2740 LG
-2748 SGINDR
+2748 
-2754 RREKWNED
+2754 
-2762 AGYYTLAPVNEDD
+2762 T
-2775 MTVLRGIREALFRIA
+2775 
-2790 NLFKVPYEALSLGG
+2790 
-2804 SLEGIEVYD
+2804 
-2813 GNGYIGADAMFTATR
+2813 
-2828 GSHKGTIAIFKDKLR
+2828 
-2843 KRFGRINPHEVAY
+2843 
-2856 IVAHE
+2856 
-2861 WGHALDFALGQGK
+2861 
-2874 NWEYYDTIYR
+2874 
-2884 YLGDVTEYTPNYGEF
+2884 
-2899 TIKRPPRLPDIK
+2899 
-2911 ARTSI
+2911 
-2916 KLAVSKLIDKMARSP
+2916 
-2931 YGERMR
+2931 
-2937 SVRDSDH
+2937 
-2944 TNYPVDP
+2944 
-2951 AEMFARA
+2951 
-2958 NASSLE
+2958 
-2964 NNYYYPDVKTDPFF
+2964 
-2978 DPTLSEAMEWE
+2978 
-2989 PEMEEVRK
+2989 
-2997 TLRLGINGKTDKLTL
+2997 
-3012 FKLGAAETDADI
+3012 AETAADI
-3024 RFKLASAEAASS
+3024 RFKRASAEAASS
-3036 FVAREMERMAGK
+3036 FVAREMERLTGK
-3048 KWSKRAKVAKDGG
+3048 KWGERAKAAKDGG

-3082 YRAVMAHVPKDKA
+3082 YRSVMAHVPKDKV

-3118 LKRDYVDR
+3118 LRKDYVDR
-3126 INKILSENHCDYNT
+3126 INKILSENHCDYDT

-3167 GTIIFPEDPITGE
+3167 GSIIFPEDPITGE

-3204 ENVLNNAAAY
+3204 ENVLSNAAAY

-3229 ERLVKSGMMSQEQM
+3229 ERLVKGGMMTQEQM
-3243 EAWLDENPH
+3243 DAWLEENPH

-3291 YQAMNAISASVRNE
+3291 YQAMNAISVSVRNE

-3313 AHLYANGEGGVK
+3313 AHTYATGNGPVK

-3340 DAPIYIEKGDPKY
+3340 DAPIYIEKTDPKY

-3375 SGGSRGEASKGH
+3375 SGGARGEASKGH

-3517 IRTVYQMR
+3517 LRTVYQMR

-3556 HETDADMN
+3556 HETDADMK

-3574 GGIAGMNKAIRGARK
+3574 GGIAGMNKAMRGARK
-3589 LAGWLD
+3589 LTEWLD
-3595 AASNVTELATRLAAY
+3595 TASNITELATRLAAY

-3662 DAAKRGAAARG
+3662 DAAKRGADARG
-3673 GGFKGWAQTLSMPI
+3673 GGVKGWAQTLSMPI

-3700 ADGDDDEGP
+3700 SDGDDDEGP

-3918 ANRYYQAMAKAKDE
+3918 ANRYYQEMAVAKDE

-3939 LSEAKN
+3939 LNEAKN
-3945 STDIGDRKR
+3945 ATNAEDKR
-3954 NLEAAREMAADR
+3954 RHMDAAREMADNH

-3987 RSKEMEDGPRKE
+3987 RSKDMEDGPRKE